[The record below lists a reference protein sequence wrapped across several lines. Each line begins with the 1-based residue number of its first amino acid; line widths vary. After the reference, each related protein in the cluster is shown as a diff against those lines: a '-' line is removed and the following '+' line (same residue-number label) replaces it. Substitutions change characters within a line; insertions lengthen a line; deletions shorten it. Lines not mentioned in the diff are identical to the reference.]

1 MEKIN
6 TKEILDKIA
15 WLKVVTGRVG
25 SCVISKEV
33 LYGISNLVEK
43 LIDENSA
50 MSNAMD
56 IMVKE
61 HEHLM
66 SIKNS
71 EIADLKKQLEMY
83 EMEGRESTTNEDV
96 CNKLNCPMQHDKV
109 PKDCNLK
116 ECPYRTCGKVSDKDI
131 AIRFLDIIFG
141 KDDNNG

>member
-1 MEKIN
+1 MGKLN

-33 LYGISNLVEK
+33 LYNISNLVEK

-56 IMVKE
+56 IMAKE

-66 SIKNS
+66 SIKNN
-71 EIADLKKQLEMY
+71 EIANLKEQLEMY
-83 EMEGRESTTNEDV
+83 QEVTVDEDV

-141 KDDNNG
+141 KDNNNDC

>member
-1 MEKIN
+1 MIMEKIN

-33 LYGISNLVEK
+33 LYNISNLVEK

-56 IMVKE
+56 IMAKE

-71 EIADLKKQLEMY
+71 EIADLKEQLAMY
-83 EMEGRESTTNEDV
+83 QEDDV
-96 CNKLNCPMQHDKV
+96 CNKLNCPMQHGKV

-116 ECPYRTCGKVSDKDI
+116 ECPYRSCGKVSDKDI

-141 KDDNNG
+141 EDDDNG